1 MGIGKSLKKFVK
13 KAAPIAAMVAPIAF
27 PGMGAGLSSLIGAA
41 GGALG
46 GGGVKGALLGG
57 IGGYAA
63 HGFGQGVG
71 GWQGMGNLLKQPG
84 GIGQIL
90 SKGWGGIKQTP
101 IAQGIGKFFT
111 GAKPGFVSQDATK
124 GQSIM
129 DLAYGKPEIQPLVSG
144 KGEAPGPWNN
154 FLRDK
159 VDTAPGPW
167 NNFLQG
173 EGAGNAIDNAV
184 QESIVNYEKATGGGG
199 TWGGLV
205 EFAKNAFNQ
214 QNLPL
219 TAGLLGGLAQMWE
232 NKTGEKPGQ
241 VSWGEGLDYYSP
253 TRGSQV
259 HGGVLTTPAAAN
271 GGRIGFANGGS
282 FMDQFS
288 PAYDDPLYAGDT
300 GEQSLYRDLVKV
312 FTGEITGTEAQ
323 AIMEAAEGDLG
334 GRAIEMAKQEAS
346 YKPMANGGR
355 TGRFFGGL
363 FGGDPEDVE
372 ASSTDHYRPTEEQQ
386 NLLSQVQYLKAM
398 GYTDTDEIL
407 GLIGNMSPENKAFL
421 IERLNAKA
429 DGGIIG
435 LANGGEPAYE
445 MDLRG
450 GGFIPVGAYE
460 RADDV
465 PARVSKNEFVMTA
478 DAVRAAG
485 GGSIEKGSQ
494 RMYDLMNSLEARA

>member
-101 IAQGIGKFFT
+101 IAQGIGKFLT
-111 GAKPGFVSQDATK
+111 GTAQAGVPSNQGLVA
-124 GQSIM
+124 G
-129 DLAYGKPEIQPLVSG
+129 QPLPGPVSG
-144 KGEAPGPWNN
+144 AWGPQSQFQSPLRAKGFLGPSTGVGPWS
-154 FLRDK
+154 DIAQK
-159 VDTAPGPW
+159 AVSGAVTGT
-167 NNFLQG
+167 G
-173 EGAGNAIDNAV
+173 EIEGETTGSSILDSFV
-184 QESIVNYEKATGGGG
+184 QGGGK

-205 EFAKNAFNQ
+205 DFAKNAFNQ

-219 TAGLLGGLAQMWE
+219 TAGLLGGLAQLWE

-271 GGRIGFANGGS
+271 GGRIGFANGGRQKYIPGEEDS
-282 FMDQFS
+282 FMHQFS

-355 TGRFFGGL
+355 MRFANGNEV
-363 FGGDPEDVE
+363 DPEYEGWKQIYTKNPDLAMMTHPNAAE
-372 ASSTDHYRPTEEQQ
+372 
-386 NLLSQVQYLKAM
+386 YLKRLEKEQEV
-398 GYTDTDEIL
+398 DI
-407 GLIGNMSPENKAFL
+407 KA
-421 IERLNAKA
+421 R
-429 DGGIIG
+429 GGIIG

-494 RMYDLMNSLEARA
+494 RMYDLMNSLEARV